1 MTTNTKRLI
10 WNLVALAKWKFCPER
25 ELHSKILLDIFG
37 ELEVDLFDLHQDLC
51 KGRSEEVH
59 VILSEEPLLNN
70 ENYFKQICSI
80 QNMPHRFGHL
90 QAYGYEE
97 FFRRYCK
104 FLYKIE
110 DMIKLNDGFTF
121 KGFLEHEFGI
131 YIPVTYLI
139 DSKAYKCTRS

>member
-1 MTTNTKRLI
+1 MTTNAKRLI

-80 QNMPHRFGHL
+80 QNMPHRVGHL
-90 QAYGYEE
+90 QDY
-97 FFRRYCK
+97 
-104 FLYKIE
+104 
-110 DMIKLNDGFTF
+110 
-121 KGFLEHEFGI
+121 
-131 YIPVTYLI
+131 
-139 DSKAYKCTRS
+139 